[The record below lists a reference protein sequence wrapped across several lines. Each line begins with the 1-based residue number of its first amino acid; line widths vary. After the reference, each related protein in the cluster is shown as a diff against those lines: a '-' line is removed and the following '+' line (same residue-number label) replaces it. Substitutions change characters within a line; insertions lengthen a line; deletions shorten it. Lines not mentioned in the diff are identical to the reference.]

1 MKKIYIDSDYKCHA
15 TNDGKMPA
23 IETDAFDGKCDAF
36 IEGYRLIPA
45 GETWTRSDGKVF
57 DGEMVAPWENY
68 AILEAFQQQY
78 EKDAAERED
87 MVAALN
93 EMEVYA

>member
-15 TNDGKMPA
+15 ANDGTMTSV
-23 IETDAFDGKCDAF
+23 ETDAFDGKCDAF

-57 DGEMVAPWENY
+57 DGEMVSPWENY
-68 AILEAFQQQY
+68 AILDAFQQQY
-78 EKDAAERED
+78 ERDAAERED